1 MAIIPS
7 NIKFVGISPN
17 VDTTERKSA
26 RLNSLSEV
34 YTLQDFSDSLT
45 PDLTPITVDGNS
57 VSIASDPTAT
67 TQSTAVIQSSTLNS
81 GIAIVPNGTGAIT
94 ASIPDGTATGGNAR
108 GANAVD
114 LQTNRTYNLDI
125 ASGASSVVVGGLGN
139 RAEGAYSSILGGFQN
154 KATTIWASVVGGQY
168 NNAQGTHSFIGGG
181 VGNIVTNTASTIS
194 GGESNTAS
202 TGTHATVVGGK
213 SNTSS
218 GQYSVSGGDGNTAS
232 GQGTVAF
239 GRSNTSSSNNS
250 TTSGG
255 QSNTNQSTFGTI
267 SGGQSNTTSFLHAT
281 VVGGQGNTSSG
292 QHSVSGGSGNLASG
306 RSAVALGR
314 LNNATA
320 FESYAIGDGN
330 SSSSGGGMSIGV
342 LNNTSGG
349 IRNYAFGQGN
359 NVSSSGTNNV
369 AIGTGNAINS
379 GIYNIALATFADHQ
393 GASYSTS
400 IGISPSAY
408 LRNQFVHGSVGG
420 SPIRARVQTSNLI
433 SYKDDTLNS
442 AATTVLSLDGTGT
455 TSLIIPLN
463 NNRLWAA
470 KVTAT
475 AFVNAVSGT
484 TLVLGDSY
492 MGEYTILFK
501 RVGGTSSVVGV
512 TGGAVISDTNMSTAA
527 FTFSAGASQEL
538 SITFVAPTTASADT
552 FRCVAK
558 VELVEVAY

>member
-1 MAIIPS
+1 MAIIPNDEQFIGVS
-7 NIKFVGISPN
+7 SS
-17 VDTTERKSA
+17 VDMTEKKSSQVNRTTQ
-26 RLNSLSEV
+26 V

-67 TQSTAVIQSSTLNS
+67 TQAMAVIQATTLNS
-81 GIAIVPNGTGAIT
+81 GIALVTGGAIT
-94 ASIPDGTATGGNAR
+94 AHVPDGGSAGGNAR
-108 GANAVD
+108 GAGAVD
-114 LQTNRTYNLDI
+114 LQIRRVGVAATMV
-125 ASGASSVVVGGLGN
+125 ASGLGSVL
-139 RAEGAYSSILGGFQN
+139 LGGQRS
-154 KATTIWASVVGGQY
+154 TASGQF
-168 NNAQGTHSFIGGG
+168 SFAM
-181 VGNIVTNTASTIS
+181 GNTNTASGNNSMSIGGSGNTASSIAS
-194 GGESNTAS
+194 AVLGGESNTAS
-202 TGTHATVVGGK
+202 TGTHATVVGGQ
-213 SNTSS
+213 SNVSSGAHSISGGQGNTSS
-218 GQYSVSGGDGNTAS
+218 GQYSVSGGS
-232 GQGTVAF
+232 
-239 GRSNTSSSNNS
+239 SNT
-250 TTSGG
+250 
-255 QSNTNQSTFGTI
+255 
-267 SGGQSNTTSFLHAT
+267 
-281 VVGGQGNTSSG
+281 
-292 QHSVSGGSGNLASG
+292 ASG

-420 SPIRARVQTSNLI
+420 SPVRARVQTSNLI

-455 TSLIIPLN
+455 TNLIIPLN

-527 FTFSAGASQEL
+527 FNFSAGASQEL